1 MWRRRSRRQEEEIS
15 ITVIERG
22 QPGIKLHRPAVARH
36 IHHVHHTRWRPPSHG
51 VLIPVP
57 MGLHSFTSQLNVSA
71 SCGIWGARRG
81 CVARSKGVLGGG

>member
-51 VLIPVP
+51 VLIPVSP
-57 MGLHSFTSQLNVSA
+57 LVPILHK
-71 SCGIWGARRG
+71 CWWGHTPEP
-81 CVARSKGVLGGG
+81 